1 MTAGGD
7 SALRSSNSPS
17 VEEENPEVAGVV
29 GFVFIGCIR
38 ARID

>member
-7 SALRSSNSPS
+7 IALRTSNFPS
-17 VEEENPEVAGVV
+17 VEEENQEVASVV

-38 ARID
+38 ARLY